1 MPHLLD
7 SKLDMVC
14 CIGYFRGV
22 DVTNRENLV
31 VPLFEKGAF

>member
-1 MPHLLD
+1 M
-7 SKLDMVC
+7 
-14 CIGYFRGV
+14 IYRTGYFRGV